1 MTTNFFAFIIVLGV
15 LIFVHE
21 LGHFIVARFFGVGV
35 LKFSLGF
42 GPKIFGKTI
51 GLTDYRVSAIPLGG
65 YVKMVGEEPDEEL
78 EPSDIPFSF
87 THKSL
92 YKRFCIVA
100 AGPVFNILLAVFIFY
115 LIYLFSGVMILK
127 SVVGSVSEDTPAYRA
142 GLKKGDIVTAIDGV
156 AVSKWDE
163 MRIIIAKSKGKSIII
178 SISRN
183 EMQKNMTLTP
193 EKRKIKDILG
203 EEEDVY
209 VIGITASN
217 EFYTESLSFF
227 GAFLESIKRTYEITE
242 LTILSIVRMIQGKIS
257 AKTLGGPIMIAQ
269 MAGEQAKAGVLNLA
283 FFIALI
289 SINLGILNFLPIPVL
304 DGGHLMFFTIEA
316 VMKRPVSQK
325 VREVSQQVG
334 MGLLLLLMVFVFYND
349 FARIFN

>member
-15 LIFVHE
+15 LVFVHE
-21 LGHFIVARFFGVGV
+21 FGHFIVARFFGVGV

-42 GPKIFGKTI
+42 GPKIFGKKV

-78 EPSDIPFSF
+78 DPSEIPLSF

-92 YKRFCIVA
+92 FQRFCIVA
-100 AGPVFNILLAVFIFY
+100 AGPLFNLLLAVFIFY
-115 LIYLFSGVMILK
+115 LIFLFSGVVILK
-127 SVVGSVSEDTPAYRA
+127 PVVGSVSENTPAYNA
-142 GLKKGDIVTAIDGV
+142 GFKKGDIITAIDGV
-156 AVSKWDE
+156 AVCKWDE
-163 MRIIIAKSKGKSIII
+163 MRTIITKSKGKSLAI
-178 SISRN
+178 SINRDDS
-183 EMQKNMTLTP
+183 QKSMVLIP

-203 EEEDVY
+203 DEEDVY

-217 EFYTESLSFF
+217 EYYTESLSVFA
-227 GAFLESIKRTYEITE
+227 AFTESIKRTYEIIE
-242 LTILSIVRMIQGKIS
+242 LTISSIIRMIQGKIS

-269 MAGEQAKAGVLNLA
+269 IAGEQAKAGVLNLA

-304 DGGHLMFFTIEA
+304 DGGHLMFFTMEA
-316 VMKRPVSQK
+316 VMKRPLSQK
-325 VREVSQQVG
+325 IREVSQQVG

-349 FARIFN
+349 FARILK